1 MEKVRIRSDFFFK
14 MKYGNMNLNKINTNA
29 LEVVKVAAEFIKLH
43 RDKVNSDQ
51 VSEKGTNSLVS
62 FVDQQSEEILIKGL
76 SAILPDAG
84 FITEEEM
91 VEQSSKAL
99 TWIIDPLDGTT
110 NFLHSVPYFSVSVA
124 LYDGKDMLLGI
135 VHEVISNEVFNA
147 IKGGGAFLNQTP
159 ISVTDR
165 ASFHDVL
172 IGTGFP
178 YKTEHICAAHFTAL
192 QQILTSTRGIRRIGS
207 AALDLCYVACGRFGA
222 FYEHRLNS
230 YDIAAGA
237 LIVKEA
243 GGLVSDYTGEENW
256 LFEGEILATAPQFKE
271 KMLGITTTFL

>member
-1 MEKVRIRSDFFFK
+1 
-14 MKYGNMNLNKINTNA
+14 MNLNKINADA
-29 LEVVKVAAEFIKLH
+29 LEVVKAAAEFIKLH

-165 ASFHDVL
+165 ASFHYVL

-178 YKTEHICAAHFTAL
+178 YKTEHICPAHFTAL

-222 FYEHRLNS
+222 FYEHRLNA

-243 GGLVSDYTGEENW
+243 GGLVSDYKGDENW

-271 KMLGITTTFL
+271 KMLEVTGCFL

>member
-1 MEKVRIRSDFFFK
+1 M
-14 MKYGNMNLNKINTNA
+14 YLQKINAEA
-29 LEVVKVAAEFIKLH
+29 LEVVKVAAEFIKQH
-43 RDKVNSDQ
+43 RDKVHSDQ

-62 FVDQQSEEILIKGL
+62 FVDQHSEEILINGL

-91 VEQSSKAL
+91 VEQSTKAL
-99 TWIIDPLDGTT
+99 TWILDPLDGTT

-135 VHEVISNEVFNA
+135 VHEVNGDEVFNA
-147 IKGGGAFLNQTP
+147 IKDGGAYLNQKP
-159 ISVTDR
+159 IKVTDR
-165 ASFHDVL
+165 QSFHDVL

-178 YKTEHICAAHFTAL
+178 YKTEHTSPAHFSAL
-192 QQILTSTRGIRRIGS
+192 EQILTNTRGIRRLGS

-222 FYEHRLNS
+222 FYEHTLNS

-243 GGLVSDYTGEENW
+243 GGIISDYSGKDAW

-271 KMLGITTTFL
+271 RMLGVTSNFL

>member
-1 MEKVRIRSDFFFK
+1 
-14 MKYGNMNLNKINTNA
+14 MNIEQIIADA
-29 LEVVKVAAEFIKLH
+29 LLVVKGAADFIRQQ
-43 RDKVNSDQ
+43 RDKVTADQ
-51 VSEKGTNSLVS
+51 VTEKGTNSLVS
-62 FVDQQSEEILIKGL
+62 FVDQHSEEILIKGL
-76 SAILPDAG
+76 SIILPHAG

-91 VEQSSKAL
+91 VEQSTKAL

-135 VHEVISNEVFNA
+135 VHEVIGNEVFYA
-147 IKGGGAFLNQTP
+147 IKGGGAFLNQTR
-159 ISVTDR
+159 IKVTDR
-165 ASFHDVL
+165 TSFHDVL

-178 YKTEHICAAHFTAL
+178 YETEHTSPAHFSAL
-192 QQILTSTRGIRRIGS
+192 KQVLASTRGIRRIGS

-222 FYEHRLNS
+222 FYEHKLNA

-243 GGLVSDYTGEENW
+243 GGHISDYSGKDAW

-271 KMLGITTTFL
+271 KMLEVTSNFL